1 MTKHPISEIV
11 TTISTSKLVLRGKTL
26 LELLLLPQGIEGQNS
41 KERPS
46 KTRLEKHYANN
57 KVYS

>member
-11 TTISTSKLVLRGKTL
+11 TTISTSKLQVVLRDKTL

-41 KERPS
+41 KERPN
-46 KTRLEKHYANN
+46 KTRLGKTLC
-57 KVYS
+57 K